1 MTMTRK
7 SILALAL
14 CLVVSQA
21 LPTPP
26 QSKRDGDGSDI
37 IVPIYSFHFAE
48 DDPAASAPAKRSEA
62 SSDGSNIVVPIY
74 SFPFSAK
81 EDGSA

>member
-1 MTMTRK
+1 MTRK

-14 CLVVSQA
+14 CLAVSQA

-37 IVPIYSFHFAE
+37 IPIYTFHFAE

-74 SFPFSAK
+74 SFPFSA
-81 EDGSA
+81 EENGSA